1 LVFLQISDPT
11 EVMEREV
18 SRNDQA
24 AVATTLFAMF
34 VPNAEAVSGFAKR

>member
-1 LVFLQISDPT
+1 
-11 EVMEREV
+11 MAREV
-18 SRNDQA
+18 SREDQ